1 MLKKVKM
8 ILTFE
13 NKTARNSLF
22 AHALLQTITIKIK
35 MWFENVVLSVSFHGY
50 CPLNLATSF
59 SIWLKKIYSFFKVRS
74 APGIA
79 MVCFNTSFFRPPL
92 EFQGQ
97 INSINT
103 FQVIFLLSIQT
114 SSIHKL
120 NVIGGLIK
128 TH

>member
-1 MLKKVKM
+1 ML
-8 ILTFE
+8 FC
-13 NKTARNSLF
+13 LF
-22 AHALLQTITIKIK
+22 LF
-35 MWFENVVLSVSFHGY
+35 M
-50 CPLNLATSF
+50 ATVHQ
-59 SIWLKKIYSFFKVRS
+59 IWLQVFPSGTKFDYYFFEVRS

-103 FQVIFLLSIQT
+103 FQVPVLLSIQT
-114 SSIHKL
+114 SSL
-120 NVIGGLIK
+120 QNVIGGLKK